1 MSKLCPRE
9 DRKTVRIGVRVRTD
23 DGWVDATIRNVS
35 SRGMMLHSL
44 QPLRRNQF
52 VEIAR
57 GRSRVVGRIVWSDD
71 MACGLRARDVVD
83 ISALLAQPQGGGAER
98 PPERR
103 AAARPAASAP
113 ARAYVAIDR
122 SDRSRLIG
130 YAMEKAAVV
139 LVFASVSVLAVTSAL
154 EAAEKP
160 LEEVRIALA
169 PEAG

>member
-1 MSKLCPRE
+1 M
-9 DRKTVRIGVRVRTD
+9 RIGVRVRTD
-23 DGWVDATIRNVS
+23 SGWVDATVRNVS

-52 VEIAR
+52 VEIMR
-57 GRSRVVGRIVWSDD
+57 GRARVVGRIVWSDD
-71 MACGLRARDVVD
+71 TGFGLQAQDIVD
-83 ISALLAQPQGGGAER
+83 IPALLAQPQASGTVEST
-98 PPERR
+98 ERR
-103 AAARPAASAP
+103 AAPRPTRP
-113 ARAYVAIDR
+113 TRAYVAIERADR
-122 SDRSRLIG
+122 SKLIG

-160 LEEVRIALA
+160 LKEVRIALA

>member
-1 MSKLCPRE
+1 MKKLRPRE

-23 DGWVDATIRNVS
+23 DGWVDATVRNVS

-57 GRSRVVGRIVWSDD
+57 GRSRIVGRIVWSED
-71 MACGLRARDVVD
+71 MACGLQSQDLVD
-83 ISALLAQPQGGGAER
+83 LSLLLAPSEANAGVRAT
-98 PPERR
+98 ERR
-103 AAARPAASAP
+103 AAPRSVAP

-122 SDRSRLIG
+122 ADRSKLIG
-130 YAMEKAAVV
+130 YAMEKAAMVV
-139 LVFASVSVLAVTSAL
+139 AVASVSVLAVTSAL

-160 LEEVRIALA
+160 LENVRVALA

>member
-1 MSKLCPRE
+1 MSKLRPRE
-9 DRKTVRIGVRVRTD
+9 DRRSVRIGVRVRTD
-23 DGWVDATIRNVS
+23 DGWIDATVRNVS

-57 GRSRVVGRIVWSDD
+57 GRSRVVGRIVWSDGLG
-71 MACGLRARDVVD
+71 CGLQAQDVVD
-83 ISALLAQPQGGGAER
+83 ISALLAQPQANGER
-98 PPERR
+98 RQAERR
-103 AAARPAASAP
+103 AAPRSAPP

-122 SDRSRLIG
+122 ADRSKLIG

-139 LVFASVSVLAVTSAL
+139 LVFASVSVLAVSSAL

-160 LEEVRIALA
+160 IEEVRIALA